1 MNYSEFNS
9 WLQSPSKTLVMG
21 VLNLTPDS
29 FSDGGLFTTKEK
41 ALDHCLKMINE
52 GADIIDVGGESTR
65 PGSDPLSI
73 NEELD
78 RTIPIIEKI
87 RSITDCAISIDS
99 YKSEVVEAALNV
111 GANIVND
118 ISGLTFDHN
127 MAELISQKNVP
138 IIMMHING
146 KPKLMQEN
154 PQYDN
159 LIKYI
164 LHFFSRQL
172 KLAQSAGID
181 STKIILDPGLGFGK
195 KVEHNF
201 ELIRKLPQI
210 CAMGFPVLVGPSRK
224 SFIGEALN
232 LPINDRIEGTMASI
246 TASVINGARIVR
258 VHDIQKTRRTVTV
271 TEKIMGFS

>member
-52 GADIIDVGGESTR
+52 GADLIDVGGESTR

-87 RSITDCAISIDS
+87 RSYTDCTISIDS

-127 MAELISQKNVP
+127 MAELISQKNAP

-146 KPKLMQEN
+146 KPKIMQNN

-159 LIKYI
+159 LLKDI
-164 LHFFSRQL
+164 LHYFSRQL
-172 KLAQSAGID
+172 KLAHSAGID
-181 STKIILDPGLGFGK
+181 SSKIILDPGLGFGK

-258 VHDIQKTRRTVTV
+258 VHDIQKTRRTVTI

>member
-52 GADIIDVGGESTR
+52 GADLIDVGGESTR

-99 YKSEVVEAALNV
+99 YKSEVVKAALNAN
-111 GANIVND
+111 ANIVND
-118 ISGLTFDHN
+118 ISGLTFDEN
-127 MAELISQKNVP
+127 MVKLISEKKVPLIIMHMKGKPLDMQKNP
-138 IIMMHING
+138 SYN
-146 KPKLMQEN
+146 
-154 PQYDN
+154 N
-159 LIKYI
+159 LIKEI
-164 LHFFSRQL
+164 CNFFSKQIR
-172 KLAQSAGID
+172 LANSAGID
-181 STKIILDPGLGFGK
+181 SQNIILDPGIGFGK
-195 KVEHNF
+195 RVEDNF
-201 ELIRKLPQI
+201 EIIRELQQI
-210 CAMGFPVLVGPSRK
+210 CAMGLPVLIGPSRK
-224 SFIGEALN
+224 SFIGETLSA
-232 LPINDRIEGTMASI
+232 PTADRIEGTMATI
-246 TASVINGARIVR
+246 TASLMNGAKIVR
-258 VHDIQKTRRTVTV
+258 VHDIKETQRTVSIS
-271 TEKIMGFS
+271 EKIMGLS

>member
-52 GADIIDVGGESTR
+52 GADLIDVGGESTR

-87 RSITDCAISIDS
+87 RSYTDCTISIDS

-127 MAELISQKNVP
+127 MAELISQKNAP

-146 KPKLMQEN
+146 KPKIMQEN
-154 PQYDN
+154 PRYDN
-159 LIKYI
+159 LLKDI
-164 LHFFSRQL
+164 LDFFSRQL
-172 KLAQSAGID
+172 ELAQSVGID
-181 STKIILDPGLGFGK
+181 SSKIILDPGLGFGK

-210 CAMGFPVLVGPSRK
+210 CALGFPVLVGPSRK

-258 VHDIQKTRRTVTV
+258 VHDIQKTRRTVTI

>member
-52 GADIIDVGGESTR
+52 GADLIDVGGESTR

-87 RSITDCAISIDS
+87 RSITDCTISIDS

-127 MAELISQKNVP
+127 MAELISQKNAP

-146 KPKLMQEN
+146 KPKIMQQN

-159 LIKYI
+159 LLKDI
-164 LHFFSRQL
+164 LDFFSRQL

-181 STKIILDPGLGFGK
+181 SSKIILDPGLGFGK

-246 TASVINGARIVR
+246 TASIINGARIVR
-258 VHDIQKTRRTVTV
+258 VHDIQKTRRTVTI

>member
-52 GADIIDVGGESTR
+52 GADLIDVGGESTR

-87 RSITDCAISIDS
+87 RSITDCTISIDS

-127 MAELISQKNVP
+127 MAELISQKNAP

-146 KPKLMQEN
+146 KPKIMQEN
-154 PQYDN
+154 PRYDN
-159 LIKYI
+159 LLKDI
-164 LHFFSRQL
+164 LDFFSRQL
-172 KLAQSAGID
+172 ELAQLAGID
-181 STKIILDPGLGFGK
+181 SSKIILDPGLGFGK

-258 VHDIQKTRRTVTV
+258 VHDIQKTRRTVTI

>member
-1 MNYSEFNS
+1 M
-9 WLQSPSKTLVMG
+9 
-21 VLNLTPDS
+21 
-29 FSDGGLFTTKEK
+29 EK
-41 ALDHCLKMINE
+41 SLKY
-52 GADIIDVGGESTR
+52 GAH
-65 PGSDPLSI
+65 
-73 NEELD
+73 
-78 RTIPIIEKI
+78 
-87 RSITDCAISIDS
+87 
-99 YKSEVVEAALNV
+99 
-111 GANIVND
+111 IVND

-127 MAELISQKNVP
+127 MAKLISQKKSP

-146 KPKLMQEN
+146 KPKIMQEN
-154 PQYDN
+154 PRYDN
-159 LIKYI
+159 LLKDI
-164 LHFFSRQL
+164 LDFFSRQL
-172 KLAQSAGID
+172 ELAQSAGID
-181 STKIILDPGLGFGK
+181 SSKIILDPGLGFGK

>member
-41 ALDHCLKMINE
+41 ALDHCLKMIND
-52 GADIIDVGGESTR
+52 GADLIDVGGESTR

-87 RSITDCAISIDS
+87 RSITDCTISIDS

-127 MAELISQKNVP
+127 MAELISQKNAP

-146 KPKLMQEN
+146 KPKIMQQN

-159 LIKYI
+159 LLKDI
-164 LHFFSRQL
+164 LDFFSRQL

-181 STKIILDPGLGFGK
+181 SSKIILDPGLGFGK

-246 TASVINGARIVR
+246 TASIINGARIVR
-258 VHDIQKTRRTVTV
+258 VHDIQKTRRTVTI